1 MANVIICSAAEVD
14 YTETLKWYAKRSIE
28 AANDFDAEF
37 DRAIAQIVDTP
48 DRFPMCDSRHR
59 YFLLRRFPF
68 RVIYRMVA
76 SNIVVIAVAHAS
88 RSPNYWAN
96 R

>member
-14 YTETLKWYAKRSIE
+14 YIESLTWYAARSVD

-37 DRAIAQIVDTP
+37 DRALAQIANDP
-48 DRFPMCDSRHR
+48 ERFPLCDVRHR

-68 RVIYRMVA
+68 RVIYRIVHDDV
-76 SNIVVIAVAHAS
+76 VVIAVAHGS
-88 RSPNYWAN
+88 RSPIYWTD